1 MKWITPDTAIVLI
14 VVIGV
19 VILAAF
25 LAWPSLSDGWRPFL
39 GIALPVVAAAF
50 PLLWISNVRV
60 RILAY
65 RLWYKVAGPSV
76 EIQVIGI
83 VPLNPESRIDDELN
97 RVKSDARSWKDNAR
111 VDAELDNRII
121 IAAGART
128 LTATLMRRGG
138 EEGCDSDEAGDSLD
152 LHFELR
158 GYQARVTTVD
168 DLLLTDVAPL
178 LQKLTDRGLANR
190 RTPSL
195 SLNLDMGGRNP
206 FLGFY
211 LRDVA
216 TERIQ
221 AFQIRLL
228 DERVSS
234 HKVRVE
240 VTMNRLSLQAS
251 DPFALVS
258 TARRYLASPALANLD

>member
-1 MKWITPDTAIVLI
+1 MKWITPDTAIALI
-14 VVIGV
+14 VVIV
-19 VILAAF
+19 AVILAAF

-39 GIALPVVAAAF
+39 GIALPVVVAAF

-76 EIQVIGI
+76 EIQVTGT

-97 RVKSDARSWKDNAR
+97 HVKDVARSWRDSAR
-111 VDAELDNRII
+111 VYAELDNRII
-121 IAAGART
+121 IVAGART
-128 LTATLMRRGG
+128 LAATLMRRGG
-138 EEGCDSDEAGDSLD
+138 EEDCDSDEAEDSLD
-152 LHFELR
+152 LYFELR

-168 DLLLTDVAPL
+168 DLLINDVAPL
-178 LQKLTDRGLANR
+178 LQKLANRSLANH
-190 RTPSL
+190 RTPAL
-195 SLNLDMGGRNP
+195 SLNLDMGSRNP

-240 VTMNRLSLQAS
+240 VTMTRLSVQAS
-251 DPFALVS
+251 DPIALVN
-258 TARRYLASPALANLD
+258 AAKRYLASPALANLD

>member
-1 MKWITPDTAIVLI
+1 MKRINPETAIALI
-14 VVIGV
+14 VVIGAITLAV
-19 VILAAF
+19 YLAA
-25 LAWPSLSDGWRPFL
+25 PSLSDGWRPFL
-39 GIALPVVAAAF
+39 GITLPVVVTSF
-50 PLLWISNVRV
+50 PLLMLISNVKA
-60 RILAY
+60 RILVY

-76 EIQVIGI
+76 EIQVIGT
-83 VPLNPESRIDDELN
+83 VPINPESRIDDELKQ
-97 RVKSDARSWKDNAR
+97 VKDVARSWRDNAR
-111 VDAELDNRII
+111 VDAEFDNRII

-158 GYQARVTTVD
+158 GYQSRVTTVD

-190 RTPSL
+190 RTPAL

-221 AFQIRLL
+221 VFQIRLN
-228 DERVSS
+228 ERVSS

-240 VTMNRLSLQAS
+240 VTMTRLSVQAS
-251 DPFALVS
+251 DPLALVNA
-258 TARRYLASPALANLD
+258 ARRYLASPALANLD

>member
-1 MKWITPDTAIVLI
+1 MRRITPDTAIALI
-14 VVIGV
+14 VVIGAIV
-19 VILAAF
+19 LAVFLAA
-25 LAWPSLSDGWRPFL
+25 PSLSDGWRPFL
-39 GIALPVVAAAF
+39 GIALPVVVAAF
-50 PLLWISNVRV
+50 PALWISNVRV
-60 RILAY
+60 RIAAY

-76 EIQVIGI
+76 EVQIVGT
-83 VPLNPESRIDDELN
+83 VPLTPESQIDDELS
-97 RVKSDARSWKDNAR
+97 RVKDVARSWRNNAR

-128 LTATLMRRGG
+128 LTVTLMHSGSN
-138 EEGCDSDEAGDSLD
+138 EEGCDSDEVGDSLD
-152 LHFELR
+152 LYFELR
-158 GYQARVTTVD
+158 GYQAKVTTVD
-168 DLLLTDVAPL
+168 DLLISEVAPL
-178 LQKLTDRGLANR
+178 LQELANRSLANR
-190 RTPSL
+190 RTPAL
-195 SLNLDMGGRNP
+195 SMNLDMGKRNP

-221 AFQIRLL
+221 VFQIRL

-251 DPFALVS
+251 DPLALVNA
-258 TARRYLASPALANLD
+258 ARRYLASPALANLD

>member
-1 MKWITPDTAIVLI
+1 MRRINPDTAIVLI
-14 VVIGV
+14 AAIGAV
-19 VILAAF
+19 SLAVLLAA
-25 LAWPSLSDGWRPFL
+25 PSLADGWRPFL
-39 GIALPVVAAAF
+39 GIALPVVVAAF
-50 PLLWISNVRV
+50 PLLWISNVRI

-76 EIQVIGI
+76 EVQVIGT
-83 VPLNPESRIDDELN
+83 VPLNPESRMDDEIN
-97 RVKSDARSWKDNAR
+97 HVKSVARAWRDNAR

-128 LTATLMRRGG
+128 LTATLMRRRG
-138 EEGCDSDEAGDSLD
+138 EEGCDSDEDSLD
-152 LHFELR
+152 LNFELR
-158 GYQARVTTVD
+158 GYQAKVTTVD
-168 DLLLTDVAPL
+168 DLLITEVAPL
-178 LQKLTDRGLANR
+178 LQKLTDRSLANR
-190 RTPSL
+190 RTPRL
-195 SLNLDMGGRNP
+195 SLNLDMGSRNP

-228 DERVSS
+228 DERARN

-251 DPFALVS
+251 DPLALVS